1 VGNPRSGWSYS
12 PYQARSEPVEA
23 GRLLDHPHFNSKLMN
38 TFKQIAALAAV
49 LLLTA
54 GAANA
59 QEMMSH
65 EGMDHS
71 AHQDKHG
78 SADDQKAVRQVVDA
92 LFDAMRAADGEAFSA
107 LFHEQ
112 ARLMSTGLRNGQP
125 FLVQTDLAQFQQSV
139 AGAEQGALD
148 ERIWDVM
155 IHVNG
160 SLATAWTP
168 YAFYHNGNFSHCG
181 VNAFQMI
188 ASAEGWKILQITDTR
203 QQEGCEIPESV
214 GN

>member
-1 VGNPRSGWSYS
+1 
-12 PYQARSEPVEA
+12 
-23 GRLLDHPHFNSKLMN
+23 MN
-38 TFKQIAALAAV
+38 TIKLNTIKLNTIKQIASLAA
-49 LLLTA
+49 LLVLTA

-71 AHQDKHG
+71 AHQNKHG
-78 SADDQKAVRQVVDA
+78 SDADQKAVRQTVDA
-92 LFDAMRAADGEAFSA
+92 LFDAMRTSDSEAFSA

-112 ARLMSTGLRNGQP
+112 ARLMSTGTRNGQP
-125 FLVQTDLAQFQQSV
+125 FLAQTDLAQFAESV
-139 AGAEQGALD
+139 ADAEKGSLD

-155 IHVNG
+155 IHIDG

-181 VNAFQMI
+181 VNAFQMV
-188 ASAEGWKILQITDTR
+188 ASPDGWKILQITDTR

-214 GN
+214 GD